1 VHGGIINQK
10 RNFITSG
17 GLSVEGLEDGI
28 LSNYDSAYSL
38 QEVIEANTDDY
49 EVSNQFYV
57 LWKKNLQGNWI
68 ASYMENSLIRV
79 DEYNNVF
86 HYSEDWSTE
95 NQSLDKTSYR
105 VIKSI
110 HKVDLEADTECLMQV
125 QERPKQRIVKDK
137 RGKEKVTAGYYPV
150 PTYSGGITSIKAGIK
165 MTFFVYSE
173 VANGYKGGTWINL
186 ANGIPATEEEERE
199 IVKKVKGEASNE
211 DLWGGL
217 VVTFSE
223 GKEREPRISQING
236 NDLDKRYSTSKKDV
250 IAEIMISHGVI
261 SQALFGV
268 RS

>member
-1 VHGGIINQK
+1 MKKHQRTQSTQRNESIKKTRKQGGAYNFTSQVERNEPLEIISRNGWVKWGEDNLQPQRYNTYAYDNAVHGGIINQK

-95 NQSLDKTSYR
+95 NQT
-105 VIKSI
+105 
-110 HKVDLEADTECLMQV
+110 
-125 QERPKQRIVKDK
+125 
-137 RGKEKVTAGYYPV
+137 
-150 PTYSGGITSIKAGIK
+150 
-165 MTFFVYSE
+165 
-173 VANGYKGGTWINL
+173 
-186 ANGIPATEEEERE
+186 
-199 IVKKVKGEASNE
+199 
-211 DLWGGL
+211 
-217 VVTFSE
+217 
-223 GKEREPRISQING
+223 
-236 NDLDKRYSTSKKDV
+236 
-250 IAEIMISHGVI
+250 
-261 SQALFGV
+261 